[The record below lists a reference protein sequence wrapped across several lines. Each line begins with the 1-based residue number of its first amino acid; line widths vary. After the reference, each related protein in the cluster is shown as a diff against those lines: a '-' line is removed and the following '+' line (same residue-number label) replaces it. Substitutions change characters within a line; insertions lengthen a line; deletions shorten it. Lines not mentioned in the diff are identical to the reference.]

1 MKKRR
6 ARQGSLAIPLALLL
20 LLALAILAGRAAQL
34 PPLQELL
41 PSPSAA
47 PSPTPHVHRF
57 VDDSGRCAD
66 CGLVCDHSGG
76 FDGEHRCLSC
86 RWLCPHDGP
95 HSVETA
101 ACPVCGA
108 QFNHRFGTDG
118 ICDECGAEAELYN
131 EPLPAVFFSPA
142 AQSGRCLTET
152 LTDAEGGEHTI
163 AVWLPPD
170 YREDTQYNLVLLIH
184 GDGGSCEDWTD
195 APEQTDLGEIRF
207 CTVYDHIVERRLCD
221 PFLIVGLNN
230 DGMENPLYAEKLVKE
245 TILPHLARSYS
256 TWMEGDGYEQIAA
269 AREHIAIGGLSRGS
283 IYTYT
288 FGMTRCLD
296 VAANFCCFSN
306 GYTTDVTRRLRSEE
320 LKELDYRSYIATV
333 GLKDDYYTVR
343 GHRHCYSTL
352 CRSLDALT
360 DGENARFFEI
370 DAGHNFL
377 TWTAS
382 LYDALQLMF

>member
-1 MKKRR
+1 MDKLAYKYVHIENMTPGFIQEIRDQGLDKGLWFVTLKMDGTNLQVAVDQEGNVTYGSR
-6 ARQGSLAIPLALLL
+6 NQVLGRYDQFNNYQHVAARDNLSEKVLLL
-20 LLALAILAGRAAQL
+20 KANAER
-34 PPLQELL
+34 
-41 PSPSAA
+41 
-47 PSPTPHVHRF
+47 T
-57 VDDSGRCAD
+57 
-66 CGLVCDHSGG
+66 
-76 FDGEHRCLSC
+76 CLSGIM
-86 RWLCPHDGP
+86 DKGP
-95 HSVETA
+95 IAIV
-101 ACPVCGA
+101 V
-108 QFNHRFGTDG
+108 FG
-118 ICDECGAEAELYN
+118 ELI
-131 EPLPAVFFSPA
+131 
-142 AQSGRCLTET
+142 
-152 LTDAEGGEHTI
+152 GG
-163 AVWLPPD
+163 
-170 YREDTQYNLVLLIH
+170 IH

-207 CTVYDHIVERRLCD
+207 CTVYDHIVERHLCD